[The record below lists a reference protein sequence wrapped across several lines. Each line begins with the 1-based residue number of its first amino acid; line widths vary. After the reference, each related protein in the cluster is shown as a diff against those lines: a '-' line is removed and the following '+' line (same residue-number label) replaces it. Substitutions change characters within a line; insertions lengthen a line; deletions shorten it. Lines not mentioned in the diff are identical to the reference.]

1 MNSTATN
8 PHGFRGGALALG
20 ILAGLLYVW
29 AQVSSAIEPPTEG
42 RSSRAAS
49 KTGSTSSGG
58 GKEAQILSR
67 LDEILANQRAILE
80 KFDAVMEELRIIKI
94 RATRRN

>member
-1 MNSTATN
+1 MDSTATTRRWF
-8 PHGFRGGALALG
+8 HATALALG
-20 ILAGLLYVW
+20 IMVSLLYAW
-29 AQVSSAIEPPTEG
+29 AQVSSAVEAPAED
-42 RSSRAAS
+42 RSSRAAG

-67 LDEILANQRAILE
+67 LDEVLATQRTILE

-94 RATRRN
+94 RATPKS